1 VMRRKGL
8 NEAQVSQ
15 ILIENPRRA
24 LTII

>member
-1 VMRRKGL
+1 MRRKGV